1 VTTTNDSVEIAIIGA
16 GIVGGAIAFALTQA
30 GRQVTLIDRKG
41 LAQEASFGNAGA
53 FAFSDILPLASPGIL
68 QKAPRWLIDPLGPLS
83 LPPAY
88 ALAAGPWL
96 WRFFRASTPARFRKS
111 LEAQAALMA
120 LARRETLPF
129 LERAGLAE
137 EIVSH
142 GALTLYESE
151 KSFEAARAEWAHRDP
166 YGIRYAHLDRAGI
179 EARQPGLSPRFRHA
193 TFIEDWHNVRDPH
206 ALAKSLSEAAIA
218 RGATLTIAP
227 VTALEDTGD
236 GVTITLGN
244 GSKLQARTVILAAGA
259 WSHRLAA
266 TIGDR
271 VPLETER
278 GYNTTLPRDAFD
290 LNCQLIF
297 SEHGFVVSP
306 LGVGIR
312 VGGAVELAGLA
323 RKPDYRRSR
332 VMLDK
337 TKAFLPALK
346 TDGGTQWMGFRPSL
360 PDSLPV
366 IGRSSNAKNVIHA
379 FGHGHLGL
387 TQSAAT
393 ARLVADLVANANP
406 AIDLAPF
413 SPARF

>member
-1 VTTTNDSVEIAIIGA
+1 
-16 GIVGGAIAFALTQA
+16 
-30 GRQVTLIDRKG
+30 
-41 LAQEASFGNAGA
+41 
-53 FAFSDILPLASPGIL
+53 
-68 QKAPRWLIDPLGPLS
+68 

-193 TFIEDWHNVRDPH
+193 TFIEDWPQCPRPACAGQILERSRHRPRRNADHRPGHRTGRHRRRRHNHPRKRLQTPGPHRDPCRRRLV
-206 ALAKSLSEAAIA
+206 APPRRDDRRPRAA
-218 RGATLTIAP
+218 R
-227 VTALEDTGD
+227 
-236 GVTITLGN
+236 N
-244 GSKLQARTVILAAGA
+244 
-259 WSHRLAA
+259 
-266 TIGDR
+266 
-271 VPLETER
+271 ER